1 VAVRSRA
8 IKTLHR
14 NGGRTLPLKRF
25 ARALVTAFDKG
36 AAGVRA
42 FDVDAAREW
51 LDSKRGRP

>member
-1 VAVRSRA
+1 MRSRA

-25 ARALVTAFDKG
+25 AKALVTAFDKG
-36 AAGVRA
+36 AAHIRA

-51 LDSKRGRP
+51 LDSKGVHL